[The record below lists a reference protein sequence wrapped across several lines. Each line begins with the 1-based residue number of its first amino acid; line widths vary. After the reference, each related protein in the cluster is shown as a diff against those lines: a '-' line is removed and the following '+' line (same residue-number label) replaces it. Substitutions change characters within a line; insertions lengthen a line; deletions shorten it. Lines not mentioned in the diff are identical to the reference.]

1 MQWMRLS
8 NGREEIIVNKDH
20 VKRLLS
26 EGAVEIDDPRVPQAP
41 EVPRPTT
48 EPNVD
53 PGVDT
58 EQEPEKPQEEASTEE
73 VVDGSTN
80 VNEQSDSPSTP
91 DDQRSGDATAVQRSK
106 RTR

>member
-1 MQWMRLS
+1 MWMRLS

-26 EGAVEIDDPRVPQAP
+26 EGAVQIADPRVPQ
-41 EVPRPTT
+41 EVET
-48 EPNVD
+48 
-53 PGVDT
+53 
-58 EQEPEKPQEEASTEE
+58 PQEEASTEE

-91 DDQRSGDATAVQRSK
+91 DDQRHGTDTAVQRSK